1 MVREGLSFYLR
12 MRAAMQRAGERA
24 FQADGT
30 ATAKAG
36 SGEGFCMLKNRKFVQ
51 ECHEQVGKCFRLKV
65 EKWAEAL

>member
-30 ATAKAG
+30 AMAKAG
-36 SGEGFCMLKNRKFVQ
+36 SGEGFLHVEEQ
-51 ECHEQVGKCFRLKV
+51 EVCPGMS
-65 EKWAEAL
+65 